1 MGVVMRSDFAAAR
14 ELLEC
19 AQNRLYGIDETSQR
33 VSLALDVLIE
43 EIAIAE
49 FRKAPVTV
57 VPFPRARPPRQAR

>member
-1 MGVVMRSDFAAAR
+1 MRSDFAAAR

-19 AQNRLYGIDETSQR
+19 AQNRLCGMDETSQR
-33 VSLALDVLIE
+33 VRLTLDALIE

-57 VPFPRARPPRQAR
+57 VPFPRARPPGHAR